1 MDLLMMYLKRNINPI
16 NSFLLFLPYAFCA
29 ILFVISFDFPY
40 FWDGVA
46 QVSKEG
52 FNYYS
57 IFNPNFHN
65 LTVTHSP
72 SLFPM
77 MGLMTASLWTVF
89 GVKLGVTHALILIWG
104 ILLIY
109 NIRKIVQTFFQE
121 KYVALITFIAFT
133 EPTVLSQLTIGGI
146 DIIIF
151 TSFVISLRA
160 ILEDKRWLLTIGLFF
175 LINIYSRGL
184 FLGLILLI
192 VDFYFNYYKG
202 EKRDT
207 KSFLKYCLTCLPAFI
222 FLAVSI
228 SIYFTSQNRVSITSS
243 SYSTHYQLPDSFR
256 IIIRHFFEFVLRSV
270 ENGRLLIWILSL
282 LTGYKLFKSKH
293 VFSKNQKILLSVL
306 ILHFLLYFLFIFVS
320 QMPFSARYF
329 MPHFFLLT
337 LFCCWGIIH
346 FYKNQV
352 VYTLLIL
359 IVILQASGHFWI
371 YPDKIAKSWDCTL
384 SHIPYYELRKSCFRY
399 IDENGINY
407 DDISA
412 GFCFYGDRGYAEL
425 NNFGKTV
432 IAGRDR
438 EYFIYSNIS
447 ADDADIEDVENSNSW
462 AEVKRFEKGKVFVVL
477 LKRKESPIITP

>member
-89 GVKLGVTHALILIWG
+89 GVKLGVTHALILIWS

-109 NIRKIVQTFFQE
+109 NVRKIVQTFFQE
-121 KYVALITFIAFT
+121 KYVAIITFIAFT
-133 EPTVLSQLTIGGI
+133 EPTVLSQLAIGGI

-160 ILEDKRWLLTIGLFF
+160 ILDGKKWLLAIGLFF

-243 SYSTHYQLPDSFR
+243 SYSTHYQLPASFW

-306 ILHFLLYFLFIFVS
+306 ILHFLLYFIFIFIS

-384 SHIPYYELRKSCFRY
+384 SHIPYYELRKECFRY

-407 DDISA
+407 DNISA

-447 ADDADIEDVENSNSW
+447 AEDADIEEVENSNSW
-462 AEVKRFEKGKVFVVL
+462 TEVKRFEKGKVFVVL
-477 LKRKESPIITP
+477 LKRKE

>member
-65 LTVTHSP
+65 LTITHSP

-109 NIRKIVQTFFQE
+109 NVRKIVQLFVRE
-121 KYVALITFIAFT
+121 KYVAIITFIAFT

-160 ILEDKRWLLTIGLFF
+160 ILDGKKWLLTIGLFF

-243 SYSTHYQLPDSFR
+243 SYSTHYQLPASFW

-270 ENGRLLIWILSL
+270 ENGRFLIWILSL

-306 ILHFLLYFLFIFVS
+306 ILHFLLYFIFIFIS

-384 SHIPYYELRKSCFRY
+384 SHIPYYELRKECFRY

-407 DDISA
+407 DNISA

-447 ADDADIEDVENSNSW
+447 AEDADIEEVENSNSW
-462 AEVKRFEKGKVFVVL
+462 TEVKRFEKGKVFVVL
-477 LKRKESPIITP
+477 LKRKE

>member
-1 MDLLMMYLKRNINPI
+1 MDLLMMYLKRNINLI
-16 NSFLLFLPYAFCA
+16 NNVLLFLPYAICT
-29 ILFVISFDFPY
+29 ILFVVSFNFPY

-52 FNYYS
+52 FNYYGQ
-57 IFNPNFHN
+57 FNPNFHN

-77 MGLMTASLWTVF
+77 MGLLTAALWTVF
-89 GVKLGVTHALILIWG
+89 GLKLWVTHALIFLWG

-109 NIRKIVQTFFQE
+109 NVRKIVQLFFQE
-121 KYVALITFIAFT
+121 KYVAIITFIAFT
-133 EPTVLSQLTIGGI
+133 ESTVLSQLAIGGI

-160 ILEDKRWLLTIGLFF
+160 ILDGKKWLLAIGLFF

-184 FLGLILLI
+184 FLGIILLI
-192 VDFYFNYYKG
+192 VDFYFNYYKSSKK
-202 EKRDT
+202 ET
-207 KSFLKYCLTCLPAFI
+207 KTFLKFFFPYLPAFI

-228 SIYFTSQNRVSITSS
+228 GIYFSNQNRVSITSS
-243 SYSTHYQLPDSFR
+243 SYSTHYQLPANLW
-256 IIIRHFFEFVLRSV
+256 IIFKHFLEFGLRSA
-270 ENGRLLIWILSL
+270 ENGRLLIWLLSL
-282 LTGYKLFKSKH
+282 LTGYKLFRSKH
-293 VFSKNQKILLSVL
+293 MYSKNQKILLSVL
-306 ILHFLLYFLFIFVS
+306 ILHLLLYFLFIFIS

-337 LFCCWGIIH
+337 IFCCWGIIH
-346 FYKNQV
+346 YYKKQI
-352 VYTLLIL
+352 VYTLLFL
-359 IVILQASGHFWI
+359 VILLQATGHFWI

-384 SHIPYYELRKSCFRY
+384 SHIPYYELRKTCFRY

-407 DDISA
+407 DNISA

-447 ADDADIEDVENSNSW
+447 AEDADIEEVENSNSW
-462 AEVKRFEKGKVFVVL
+462 TEVKRFEKGKVFVVL
-477 LKRKESPIITP
+477 LKRKE

>member
-65 LTVTHSP
+65 LTITHSP

-109 NIRKIVQTFFQE
+109 NVRKIVQLFVRE
-121 KYVALITFIAFT
+121 KYVAIITFIAFT

-160 ILEDKRWLLTIGLFF
+160 ILDGKKWLLTIGLFF

-243 SYSTHYQLPDSFR
+243 SYSTHYQLPASFW

-306 ILHFLLYFLFIFVS
+306 ILHFLLYFIFIFIS

-384 SHIPYYELRKSCFRY
+384 SHIPYYELRKECFRY

-407 DDISA
+407 DNISA

-447 ADDADIEDVENSNSW
+447 AEDADIEEVENSNSW
-462 AEVKRFEKGKVFVVL
+462 TEVKRFEKGKVFVVL
-477 LKRKESPIITP
+477 LKRKE

>member
-65 LTVTHSP
+65 LTITHSP

-109 NIRKIVQTFFQE
+109 NVRKIVQLFVRE
-121 KYVALITFIAFT
+121 KYVAIITFIAFT

-151 TSFVISLRA
+151 TSFVICLRA
-160 ILEDKRWLLTIGLFF
+160 ILDGKKWLLAIGLFF

-184 FLGLILLI
+184 FLGIILLI

-243 SYSTHYQLPDSFR
+243 SYSTHYQLPASFW

-306 ILHFLLYFLFIFVS
+306 ILHSLLYFIFIFIS

-384 SHIPYYELRKSCFRY
+384 SHIPYYELRKECFRY

-407 DDISA
+407 DNISA

-447 ADDADIEDVENSNSW
+447 AEDADIEEVENSNSW
-462 AEVKRFEKGKVFVVL
+462 TEVKRFEKGKVFVVL
-477 LKRKESPIITP
+477 FKRKE

>member
-89 GVKLGVTHALILIWG
+89 GLKLWVTHALIFLWG

-109 NIRKIVQTFFQE
+109 NVRKIVQLFFQE
-121 KYVALITFIAFT
+121 KYVAIITFIAFT

-160 ILEDKRWLLTIGLFF
+160 ILDGKKWLLTIGLFF

-228 SIYFTSQNRVSITSS
+228 SIYFTSQNRVSITSN
-243 SYSTHYQLPDSFR
+243 SYSTHYQLPASFW

-306 ILHFLLYFLFIFVS
+306 ILHFLLYFLFIFIS

-384 SHIPYYELRKSCFRY
+384 SHIPYYELRKTCFRY

-407 DDISA
+407 DNISA

-447 ADDADIEDVENSNSW
+447 AEDADIEEVENSNSW
-462 AEVKRFEKGKVFVVL
+462 TEVKRFEKGKVFVVL
-477 LKRKESPIITP
+477 LKRKE

>member
-65 LTVTHSP
+65 LTITHSP

-89 GVKLGVTHALILIWG
+89 GVKLGVTHALILLWG

-109 NIRKIVQTFFQE
+109 NVRKIVQLFVRE
-121 KYVALITFIAFT
+121 KYVAIITFIAFT

-160 ILEDKRWLLTIGLFF
+160 ILDGKKWLLAIGLFF

-243 SYSTHYQLPDSFR
+243 SYSTHYQLPASFW

-282 LTGYKLFKSKH
+282 LIGYKLFKSKH

-306 ILHFLLYFLFIFVS
+306 ILHFLLYFIFIFIS

-407 DDISA
+407 DNISA

-447 ADDADIEDVENSNSW
+447 AEDADIEEVENSNSW
-462 AEVKRFEKGKVFVVL
+462 TEVKRFEKGKVFVVL
-477 LKRKESPIITP
+477 LKRKE

>member
-109 NIRKIVQTFFQE
+109 NVRKIVQLFVRE
-121 KYVALITFIAFT
+121 KYVAIITFIAFT

-160 ILEDKRWLLTIGLFF
+160 ILDGKKWLLTIGLFF

-243 SYSTHYQLPDSFR
+243 SYSTHYQLPASFW

-282 LTGYKLFKSKH
+282 LTGYKLFRSKH
-293 VFSKNQKILLSVL
+293 LFSKNQKILLSVL
-306 ILHFLLYFLFIFVS
+306 ILHFLLYFLFIFIS

-329 MPHFFLLT
+329 MPHFFLLAV
-337 LFCCWGIIH
+337 FCCWGIIH
-346 FYKNQV
+346 YYKNRV

-359 IVILQASGHFWI
+359 IVILQATGHFWI

-384 SHIPYYELRKSCFRY
+384 SHIPYYELRKECFRY

-407 DDISA
+407 DNISA

-447 ADDADIEDVENSNSW
+447 AEDADIEEVENSNSW
-462 AEVKRFEKGKVFVVL
+462 TEVKRFEKGKVFVVL
-477 LKRKESPIITP
+477 LKRKE